1 MGLRPGSSALGN
13 DEPYT
18 DHMIS
23 FVKGRGLAAW
33 NEMGEKYF
41 ISQINPT
48 YISILKKKKYAY
60 VCFLHCFHSGEILK
74 K

>member
-23 FVKGRGLAAW
+23 FVKGRELAAW

-48 YISILKKKKYAY
+48 YISILKKKIYTLMCVFYIVFA
-60 VCFLHCFHSGEILK
+60 VGRF
-74 K
+74 